1 MRKILFLAS
10 LHLLVITFLCQKEKL
25 INYFLN
31 FYPLFLFLCA
41 DAYNQLI
48 PSGCYDYS
56 YDIIETNG
64 YNLMSNILLFLS
76 FLICYISLQGNYST
90 CLAGIIS
97 IISENNSQMIFSI
110 IIAYMQHH
118 MLNYPL
124 RLLMSLILIS
134 FYM

>member
-1 MRKILFLAS
+1 MF
-10 LHLLVITFLCQKEKL
+10 
-25 INYFLN
+25 
-31 FYPLFLFLCA
+31 A

-48 PSGCYDYS
+48 PSGCYDYN

-110 IIAYMQHH
+110 IIAYMHHH

-134 FYM
+134 FYIWTKINFNLRLYYLKMSFVIFAILLRNMLDTRYKDK